1 MLAKIK
7 PYELAERAHE
17 AHNYQRKKYFEK
29 QRKIHSIKHNLKKA
43 LSIPIII
50 GILAAVVMYY
60 RFGWVEL
67 EKQLLSWTMGG
78 TILATIVT
86 LLQRL
91 DERAKQ

>member
-17 AHNYQRKKYFEK
+17 AHNSERKKYFEN
-29 QRKIHSIKHNLKKA
+29 QRKIHHIKHNLKKA

-50 GILAAVVMYY
+50 GVAASWLMYH
-60 RFGWVEL
+60 RFGWPIL
-67 EKQLLSWTMGG
+67 EQTLLSWTMGG
-78 TILATIVT
+78 TILATIIT
-86 LLQRL
+86 LLQRI